1 MKKFLLSLL
10 ALIMLNV
17 EAQNSI
23 ASIDKI
29 NLTSLDNSFLVKSSP
44 DPLFLGISQF
54 HNKVAILN
62 LDLKTIEWK
71 SFYKKITKFAT
82 LYGAVN
88 GGTSLSD
95 RDVFSVNSGLQTETV
110 KTPYDY
116 SVILGVRKI
125 SRMGY
130 EVKEAFKNGK
140 ENSFSDA
147 STIGRIKGFEY
158 LFELSYVRQEGE
170 NYANQHHFLRYID
183 DTYILKGEYLED
195 GFADIKYVETSQR
208 YRYKVEN
215 FGGNISFFPAVLKKG
230 RLSFNIGAA
239 QRLSEP
245 YGYDPLAEWVLD
257 NGSLHYTFLALE
269 EGYNVDFTNPE
280 GIQYLDPSGRVVA
293 TSTEVWE
300 AVVIPTVL
308 ANYSEKKRNE
318 LDNTTQHSLIVG
330 FDYYLYTKKLW
341 LHSWGNLM
349 PYHYDQGDEFSYH
362 KYNGGEQWYDYSGG
376 LIFGYKLDKH
386 LGVFVEGK
394 YNKYWNREWH
404 DFSFGVN
411 YIIF

>member
-1 MKKFLLSLL
+1 MKKLLLL
-10 ALIMLNV
+10 VLTLFTLNIM
-17 EAQNSI
+17 AQDTTL
-23 ASIDKI
+23 ASVS
-29 NLTSLDNSFLVKSSP
+29 T
-44 DPLFLGISQF
+44 DPLLLKLTQF
-54 HNKVAILN
+54 HTKVATMN
-62 LDLKTIEWK
+62 LDISTLKLDMNW
-71 SFYKKITKFAT
+71 KKITKFAT
-82 LYGAVN
+82 VYGAIN

-95 RDVFSVNSGLQTETV
+95 RDVFSVTNGLQTSTV
-110 KTPYDY
+110 ETPYDY

-125 SRMGY
+125 ARMGY
-130 EVKEAFKNGK
+130 EPKEAFKNGQ

-147 STIGRIKGFEY
+147 STVGKVKGFEY

-170 NYANQHHFLRYID
+170 SYNNQHHFLRFID

-195 GFADIKYVETSQR
+195 GFADIKYFETSQR
-208 YRYKVEN
+208 YRHKVESLDN
-215 FGGNISFFPAVLKKG
+215 LTFLPKELKKG
-230 RLSFNIGAA
+230 KLSFNIGAA
-239 QRLSEP
+239 QRIAEP

-269 EGYNVDFTNPE
+269 EGYSVDFTNPE
-280 GIQYLDPSGRVVA
+280 GIQYLDPSGNVVA

-308 ANYSEKKRNE
+308 ADYSEKKRDE
-318 LDNTTQHSLIVG
+318 LENTIQHSLILG

-362 KYNGGEQWYDYSGG
+362 KYNNDEQWYDYSGG
-376 LIFGYKLDKH
+376 LIFGYKLNKH

-411 YIIF
+411 YILF

>member
-1 MKKFLLSLL
+1 MKKILLLL
-10 ALIMLNV
+10 LTLITLNV
-17 EAQNSI
+17 SAQDTIVTPSI
-23 ASIDKI
+23 FTKI
-29 NLTSLDNSFLVKSSP
+29 AE
-44 DPLFLGISQF
+44 I
-54 HNKVAILN
+54 N
-62 LDLKTIEWK
+62 LDLKTVEWK
-71 SFYKKITKFAT
+71 PLWKNISKFAT
-82 LYGAVN
+82 VYGAVN

-95 RDVFSVNSGLQTETV
+95 VDVYSVTNGLQTQTV
-110 KTPYDY
+110 QTPYDY

-125 SRMGY
+125 ARMGY
-130 EVKEAFKNGK
+130 EPKEAFKNGL

-147 STIGRIKGFEY
+147 STIGKVKGFEY

-170 NYANQHHFLRYID
+170 NYNNQHHFLRYID

-195 GFADIKYVETSQR
+195 GFADIKYFETSQR

-215 FGGNISFFPAVLKKG
+215 FKDIIPDLPEVFKKG
-230 RLSFNIGAA
+230 KLSVNIGAA

-245 YGYDPLAEWVLD
+245 YGYDPLAEWQLS
-257 NGSLHYTFLALE
+257 NGNLHYTFLALE
-269 EGYNVDFTNPE
+269 EGYSVDFTNPE
-280 GIQYLDPSGRVVA
+280 GIQYLDPSGNVVA
-293 TSTEVWE
+293 TSTEIWE
-300 AVVIPTVL
+300 GVVIPTVL
-308 ANYSEKKRNE
+308 SDYTEKKRNE
-318 LDNTTQHSLIVG
+318 LENTIQHSLILG

-349 PYHYDQGDEFSYH
+349 PYHYDNGGEYSYH

-404 DFSFGVN
+404 DFSLGIN
-411 YIIF
+411 YILF